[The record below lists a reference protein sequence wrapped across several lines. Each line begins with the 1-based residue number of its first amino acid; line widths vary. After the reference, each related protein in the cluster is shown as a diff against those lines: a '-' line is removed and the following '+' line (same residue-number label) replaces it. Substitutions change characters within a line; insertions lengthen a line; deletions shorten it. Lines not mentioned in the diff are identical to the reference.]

1 MVKVSTYNV
10 RDPGSIPGSRG
21 SPGEGN
27 SNPLQYSCLE
37 NPMDEGAWQA
47 IVHGVA
53 KSQTRLSNFTYE
65 GQGLDSGSLRGLSG
79 LRWYLET
86 PNILEMKTLIKYL
99 RFSHQNENTP
109 DKKCRHAI
117 NIGLIIALILQQ
129 IRFVSFKKRAN
140 LILLNMYP
148 YVL

>member
-10 RDPGSIPGSRG
+10 RDPGSIPGSRR

-47 IVHGVA
+47 IVHGVT

-65 GQGLDSGSLRGLSG
+65 GQGLNSGSLRGLSG

-86 PNILEMKTLIKYL
+86 PSILEIKTLIKYL
-99 RFSHQNENTP
+99 RFSHQNENPP